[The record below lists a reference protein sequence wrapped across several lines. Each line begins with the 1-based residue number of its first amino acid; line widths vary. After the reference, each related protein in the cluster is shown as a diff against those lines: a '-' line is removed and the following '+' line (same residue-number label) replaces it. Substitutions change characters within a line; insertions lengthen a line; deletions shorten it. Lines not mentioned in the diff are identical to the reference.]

1 MIICGAAFDCAPSTL
16 NATTAT
22 TSATQKKH
30 DLARSFR
37 LCTADGIV
45 AMPIVTMSLP
55 VNVFI
60 TALVTK
66 AFVLPKPAIGLLTA
80 MPFIANFFQI
90 FAAPF
95 IARWRPPKT
104 VTVTAAC
111 IHLALW
117 MGLGVGLPWI
127 PRTDPAIAARWLI
140 LWFFV
145 SSCFAAVAGVS
156 WNSWVQEWVPARLR
170 GKYFSRRNA
179 YLQFSTLAF
188 LFFAGWTLAHW
199 DYAIPAFQAVIGVSC
214 FVRIYSIY
222 WQWIAPTRSL
232 PRAIAPVLSLGE
244 QFQVLQRSRSF
255 LLFVVFGSVWSF
267 AANCFGPFYHVFM
280 FEQLNFSAFDVGILS
295 TLTALGGA
303 LALPAW
309 GRLLDRFGNKPVMTF
324 ALITWQLQNFLWCFI
339 TPANRELLYGM
350 WVFGGL
356 TSACFILGQFTL
368 LLRLL
373 PVEAKNLAI
382 GFNLAVTSLVA
393 AVAPIIGGGVL
404 QWALARWSDD
414 FAVYHVCFLLQPL
427 LSLVAAGLLLRVHEP
442 AAGSL
447 TMVFGAMRNIRTL
460 GGVLGLD
467 FLINYV
473 FYRAPSKRR

>member
-1 MIICGAAFDCAPSTL
+1 M
-16 NATTAT
+16 NATTAR
-22 TSATQKKH
+22 AAVAQRKA
-30 DLARSFR
+30 DLLRSLR
-37 LCTADGIV
+37 LCTADGVV

-66 AFVLPKPAIGLLTA
+66 AFILPKPAIGLMSA
-80 MPFIANFFQI
+80 MPFLANFFQI
-90 FAAPF
+90 FTASA
-95 IARWRPPKT
+95 IARWRPPQI
-104 VTVTAAC
+104 VTVTAASL
-111 IHLALW
+111 HLALW
-117 MGLGVGLPWI
+117 IAFGVFLPFI
-127 PRTDPAIAARWLI
+127 PRADPAAAARWLI

-145 SSCFAAVAGVS
+145 SSCFAAVAGVT

-179 YLQFSTLAF
+179 SLQFSTLAF
-188 LFFAGWTLAHW
+188 LFLAGWTLAHW
-199 DYAIPAFQAVIGVSC
+199 DYAIPAFQAIIAVSAL
-214 FVRIYSIY
+214 VRIASLY
-222 WQWIAPTRSL
+222 WQWIAPTRQL
-232 PRAIAPVLSLGE
+232 PQARAPAISFGAQL
-244 QFQVLQRSRSF
+244 QVLLGARSF
-255 LLFVVFGSVWSF
+255 LLFVGFGAVWSF
-267 AANCFGPFYHVFM
+267 SANCFGPFYHVFM
-280 FEQLNFSAFDVGILS
+280 FEQLGFSAFDVGILS

-324 ALITWQLQNFLWCFI
+324 ALICWQLQNFLWCI
-339 TPANRELLYGM
+339 VTPANRHLLYGM

-373 PVEAKNLAI
+373 PVEAKHLAI

-393 AVAPIIGGGVL
+393 AIAPIVGGAVL
-404 QWALARWSDD
+404 AWALGRWPDAL
-414 FAVYHVCFLLQPL
+414 AVYHVCFLLQPIL
-427 LSLVAAGLLLRVHEP
+427 AIGAAAILLRVHEP

-473 FYRAPSKRR
+473 FYRPPAKR